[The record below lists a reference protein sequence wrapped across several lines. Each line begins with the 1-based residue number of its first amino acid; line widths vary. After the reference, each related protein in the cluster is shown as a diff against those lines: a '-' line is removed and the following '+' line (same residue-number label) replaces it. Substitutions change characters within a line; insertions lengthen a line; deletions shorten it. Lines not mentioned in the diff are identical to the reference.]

1 MVMAPN
7 ALGTDNLHEQ
17 EHAAF
22 HGYADDGYSDSEL
35 DGGRGKGANGKPR
48 TRLGYQRI
56 SIACCTAYRH
66 LTDI

>member
-7 ALGTDNLHEQ
+7 ALGSDHLHEQ
-17 EHAAF
+17 DHAAF

-56 SIACCTAYRH
+56 SIACRNS
-66 LTDI
+66 LLWLI